1 VKRRFLFAALG
12 VAACSGPISDNELGR
27 AVEGQIKSYAI
38 AGVRASPGTVH
49 LTGLPWLLNC
59 AEGTGPLVVTT
70 HVGTFVQPMMSTT
83 VTGVSPDA
91 VSQAVGYSLWSRHDL
106 LAVSSA
112 SFAPFESS
120 RLEAYASFVQTCWE
134 VKDAASGALVGTGA
148 SFDPCGVYFQTV
160 NASHVALPD
169 EGIFDFLPACAL
181 PGGPVPPEGAGEGA
195 ADAGVARVPGFLP
208 SENHPVIIGGE
219 RP

>member
-1 VKRRFLFAALG
+1 VKRRFLLAALG
-12 VAACSGPISDNELGR
+12 VAACSGFSENELGR
-27 AVEGQIKSYAI
+27 AVEAQVSAYSI

-59 AEGTGPLVVTT
+59 AEATGPMVVTT
-70 HVGTFVQPMMSTT
+70 HVGTFVQPMMSTN
-83 VTGVSPDA
+83 VTGVTPDA
-91 VSQAVGYSLWSRHDL
+91 VSHAVGYSLWARHDL

-134 VKDAASGALVGTGA
+134 VRDGAGGALVGTGA

-169 EGIFDFLPACAL
+169 EGVFDFLPACL
-181 PGGPVPPEGAGEGA
+181 PGGPLPPEGEGEGA
-195 ADAGVARVPGFLP
+195 ADAGVARAPGFLP

-219 RP
+219 RN